1 MNMGTPTPKKP
12 MNKAEAIKEYDR
24 KMAEALER
32 HIRSALKTVDITVDG
47 PLTDNQFRRVDKLLA
62 ERGKKLMVAIIT
74 NKPKKHLEKEMKIGE
89 HLQKF
94 IYCVIAPREWSKQEF
109 YDNLVKAIGDS
120 RPIDKDAIWEI
131 SDFSELDQEEPKSG
145 GDA

>member
-24 KMAEALER
+24 KMAEALEK

-62 ERGKKLMVAIIT
+62 EKGKKLMVAIIT

-109 YDNLVKAIGDS
+109 YDNLIKAIGDS

>member
-12 MNKAEAIKEYDR
+12 MSKAEAIKEYDR
-24 KMAEALER
+24 KMAEALEK

-47 PLTDNQFRRVDKLLA
+47 PLTDNQFKRVDKLLA

-94 IYCVIAPREWSKQEF
+94 IYCVIAPREWTNKDF
-109 YDNLVKAIGDS
+109 YENLLKAIGDS

-131 SDFSELDQEEPKSG
+131 SDFSDLEPKSG